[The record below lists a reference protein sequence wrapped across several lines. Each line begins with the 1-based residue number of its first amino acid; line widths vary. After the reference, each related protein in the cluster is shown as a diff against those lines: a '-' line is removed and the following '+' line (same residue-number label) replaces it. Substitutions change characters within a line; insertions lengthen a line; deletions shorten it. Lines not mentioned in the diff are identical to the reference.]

1 MKKSNAIMQE
11 VENVTNGYKP
21 IAEAASKVYFA
32 LDSMSS
38 LHYLY

>member
-1 MKKSNAIMQE
+1 MKKSNAVMQE

-32 LDSMSS
+32 LDSMSG